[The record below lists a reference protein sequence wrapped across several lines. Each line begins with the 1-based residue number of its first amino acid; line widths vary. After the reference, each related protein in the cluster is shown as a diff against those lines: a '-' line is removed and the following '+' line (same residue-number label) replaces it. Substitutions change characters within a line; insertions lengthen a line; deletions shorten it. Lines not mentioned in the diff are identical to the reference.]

1 MHYELVLYSIFR
13 DSENYLDRY
22 LSQIESLL
30 PHFNNIRLVWLTGD
44 NDDNTGK
51 ILENWQNQH
60 QRLAVVAAATGVN
73 NLYVDILQ
81 FDTGGPYWPSV
92 SNSLRWHQL
101 KSCWNECIKAK
112 YETDVVVCVES
123 DLIWEVQDLLDVVS
137 MVRNGECD
145 VAYPALYK
153 YESLIWY
160 DTNGFSYN
168 GQKFT
173 NEPPHIPGGFD
184 GNHVPVDTGGG
195 MIVSSEIA
203 FMDAMWEDTCV
214 LHFPEWT
221 TRLLTREVVIYHP

>member
-1 MHYELVLYSIFR
+1 MHYDLVLYSIFR
-13 DSENYLDRY
+13 DSESYLDRY
-22 LSQIESLL
+22 FSQIESLL
-30 PHFNNIRLVWLTGD
+30 PHFYNIKLVWLTGD
-44 NDDNTGK
+44 NEDNTSK
-51 ILENWQNQH
+51 ILNDWY
-60 QRLAVVAAATGVN
+60 G
-73 NLYVDILQ
+73 NLITSRRVDIDLLQ

-92 SNSLRWHQL
+92 NNSLRWHQL
-101 KSCWNECIKAK
+101 KRCWNECIKAK
-112 YETDVVVCVES
+112 FDTGIVVCVES
-123 DLIWEVQDLLDVVS
+123 DLIWEVQDLLDVIS

-153 YESLIWY
+153 YESLIWW

-203 FMDAMWEDTCV
+203 FMDAVWEESCV